1 MPVGRTNRR
10 AFIAGLGSATAWP
23 VTAYAQQRPRP
34 VVGFLG
40 VSAPSTEKPRVDAFL
55 QRFGELGWRDGQ
67 NVVVEFRWAEGRKD
81 RYAEIASE
89 FARRKVDVVVT
100 AGAAA
105 VSAVKRATSTIPI
118 VFGIA
123 SDPVGTGIV
132 DSLSRP
138 GGNVTGLSYLGP
150 DLAAKRLE
158 FAREMISG
166 MRVVGILGNTSAP
179 GPVVELRE
187 VRAAAGS
194 LGFEPIALE
203 IQEAADIAPA
213 IEKLQKGAALYV
225 CADPLVVTNRR
236 RIIASALEGNIP
248 TIFGEREDVDA
259 GGLFSYG
266 PNLQS
271 MYRRAAELADKILHG
286 VSPKDIPVEQPTKFE
301 LVLNLRTAKTLGI
314 TIPSDVIA
322 RADEVIE

>member
-1 MPVGRTNRR
+1 MKRR
-10 AFIAGLGSATAWP
+10 EFIAGLGSAAVWP
-23 VTAYAQQRPRP
+23 VTAHAQQRPRP

-40 VSAPSTEKPRVDAFL
+40 VSAPSTEKPRIDAFL

-67 NVVVEFRWAEGRKD
+67 NVVVEFRWAEGRKE

-89 FARRKVDVVVT
+89 FAKLRVDIVVT

-105 VSAVKRATSTIPI
+105 VSAVKAVTSAIPI
-118 VFGIA
+118 VFAIA

-166 MRVVGILGNTSAP
+166 MRVIGIMANTGAP

-194 LGFEPIALE
+194 LGFEPITLE
-203 IQEAADIAPA
+203 IQKAADIASA

-236 RIIASALEGNIP
+236 RIIASALEGGIP
-248 TIFGEREDVDA
+248 TIFGEREFVDA
-259 GGLFSYG
+259 EGLFSYG
-266 PNLQS
+266 PSLQS
-271 MYRRAAELADKILHG
+271 MYSRAAELADKILRG

-301 LVLNLRTAKTLGI
+301 LVINLKTARVLGL
-314 TIPSDVIA
+314 TVAPSLLA